1 MLRNLT
7 ILNPAESRNQRII
20 LPDMDNIGIGSPN
33 TIWELNLMECTCT
46 IQPTSMKIGTKKN
59 IGREKP
65 TKSSGPIEQVMVKTE
80 LENVEVGKASLCT
93 HRYSQ
98 HCALILEKHQCTIQ
112 PFKQRGQYE
121 AHPRKWHQMIY
132 YFFPTF
138 APLPHGT
145 KSNRLNKT
153 YISTKRYSI
162 SKVNSSP
169 IWRNTLGH
177 ILMNTIAYYPVYFRM
192 LTNNISSNPITHMVV
207 TFYWFLYIDKKI
219 FNICRL
225 LDEIFR
231 D

>member
-1 MLRNLT
+1 MGVKFDGMYMHH
-7 ILNPAESRNQRII
+7 PANKHEDWYKEKHRKREAYKKFRSHR
-20 LPDMDNIGIGSPN
+20 
-33 TIWELNLMECTCT
+33 
-46 IQPTSMKIGTKKN
+46 TSD
-59 IGREKP
+59 
-65 TKSSGPIEQVMVKTE
+65 VKTE
-80 LENVEVGKASLCT
+80 LEIVEVGKASLCT